1 MGRGGCRAGL
11 GGRPKLMSAPAP
23 AAPAE
28 PTPAGQQSV
37 AFVGERPAEPAP
49 GWPGSMGL
57 PPPPAMPAPALMQ
70 AQQMQAAPVEAQQQA
85 VPAQQQAMPA
95 QSQPQAMPAQQQ
107 QPVHHHLA
115 PITAVPPHMSAAS
128 TAAVAPS
135 QSSLYVMQQAIS
147 LPPSDIMKVYEGLK
161 KHLHSEGLL
170 RGMSVSARNKRRVKC
185 LKETC
190 PGHAMTASKKQ
201 ATCKDGNNCGYHA
214 QFACTVCEEGKRDFK
229 RCTC

>member
-1 MGRGGCRAGL
+1 LPDEGL
-11 GGRPKLMSAPAP
+11 GGLMSAPAP

-70 AQQMQAAPVEAQQQA
+70 AQQMQAAPMQ
-85 VPAQQQAMPA
+85 AQQQAMPA
-95 QSQPQAMPAQQQ
+95 QSQPQPMPAQQQPMPAQQ

>member
-1 MGRGGCRAGL
+1 
-11 GGRPKLMSAPAP
+11 MSAPAP

>member
-135 QSSLYVMQQAIS
+135 QSSLYVMQQAVS